1 MREYLHA
8 KIHKAIVTQANINYI
23 WSITI
28 DKKLIDMVWLHE
40 GQKVLVSDN
49 TNWARLET
57 YVIPGKKWEICMNWA
72 IAHLIKKW
80 DEIIIMGF
88 ELSDTPVQSKV
99 ILVDKNNMFIQY
111 LSH

>member
-8 KIHKAIVTQANINYI
+8 KIHKAIVTQANIDHI

-28 DKKLIDMVWLHE
+28 DKKLMDIVWLHE

-49 TNWARLET
+49 THGARLGT
-57 YVIPGKKWEICMNWA
+57 YGISGIEREICMNWA
-72 IAHLIKKW
+72 AAHMTHKE

-88 ELSDTPVQSKV
+88 ELSYTPVQAKV